1 MNRHRCHLLP
11 LTIGQRF
18 VLRPRWGHNKP
29 QRLRD
34 SSVEVKPD
42 WTLLEEIPFPTLQ
55 KLSAEYDEPTDVRNC
70 GTRSAC
76 APPMLHTHVC
86 THTNHPASAA
96 HYAALCCWGIA
107 GVLDFYDESYNRITA
122 KTDKKLE
129 PFPDR
134 AFHNHVTTSED
145 PVIQQLAKEGAAQVN
160 VTTTPPTEAMSQ
172 PGRPTLPTPDPRR
185 LCVAHTVLC
194 CAVRRMR
201 EGTGRARTLP
211 CASTGVRWR
220 AAHWKALLH

>member
-1 MNRHRCHLLP
+1 M
-11 LTIGQRF
+11 
-18 VLRPRWGHNKP
+18 LRPRWGHNKP

-70 GTRSAC
+70 GTRVG
-76 APPMLHTHVC
+76 LRTTH
-86 THTNHPASAA
+86 AA
-96 HYAALCCWGIA
+96 HARVHTRKPPRLGRALCCFMLLGHCIA

-160 VTTTPPTEAMSQ
+160 VTTTPPAEAMS
-172 PGRPTLPTPDPRR
+172 RP
-185 LCVAHTVLC
+185 
-194 CAVRRMR
+194 
-201 EGTGRARTLP
+201 ARPAYLANARP
-211 CASTGVRWR
+211 A
-220 AAHWKALLH
+220 